1 MTSHRDELTEAR
13 AIADRIEALHGAGSG
28 GAQAAEGVA
37 HSRWSEIAVLC
48 RTSRL
53 FFLLQQTFAEREI
66 PAEIVGL
73 AGLLRTPEVVEVM
86 AYARAA
92 NDAMASVALAR
103 ILMGPRYRVGFKDL
117 ALVASWAKGKNY
129 AWRDEGD
136 DDEETPFLFA
146 EALEHLDEVEGLSDE
161 GRTRLEEFRAELSV
175 LRGDA
180 RRPVPEFLGEVIR
193 RIGIVDE
200 LEADVDRAAAAQ
212 RSRNLAAFLDQVH
225 AFEPVEGEL
234 TLRAFLD
241 YVDSVEAL
249 EKEEW
254 EPVQPSESDS
264 VKVMTIHQAK
274 GLEFD
279 HVFVPGVAAGLMPS
293 KRIQQNPAER
303 GYSLDFE
310 LRGDAAILPT
320 FDGVLSHFKR
330 DLQAQEVIEERR
342 TMYVALTRAR
352 RSLHVS
358 ASNWY
363 GENVRAKGP
372 SEFFAE
378 LADWATTTG
387 EADVTIEASGP
398 PSGDDDGPAEQ
409 NPMLGYREA
418 LVRDWPGPAR
428 PDDGADGTFPAGWRR
443 TAVAAIEAGAVQ
455 TALVDALDADDR
467 AAFERVAADR
477 RQLAAHLLEREAVEG
492 GPSVERAPQAVGA
505 SDLIT
510 YVMCPKRFYWS
521 RVRPLPRFSGP
532 AARIGTEIHA
542 WIERRARG
550 QGQLLEIEDRPDL
563 TDEELAGDPGR
574 VDRLRESYLAS
585 RFSSMSPLYAE
596 RAFLLRLGEFTVGG
610 RIDAIFGEPDGPW
623 EIVDWK
629 TGRKPTADDPTLG
642 LQLDV
647 YGLAA
652 VEIWGKAPSDLTL
665 TYLYLASGDEITK
678 PMDDPALVRSRVE
691 ASLAAVGDG
700 AFDPTPGRWCTHC
713 DFRSFCD
720 AGQAWLRANEA

>member
-1 MTSHRDELTEAR
+1 M
-13 AIADRIEALHGAGSG
+13 
-28 GAQAAEGVA
+28 
-37 HSRWSEIAVLC
+37 
-48 RTSRL
+48 
-53 FFLLQQTFAEREI
+53 
-66 PAEIVGL
+66 
-73 AGLLRTPEVVEVM
+73 
-86 AYARAA
+86 
-92 NDAMASVALAR
+92 
-103 ILMGPRYRVGFKDL
+103 
-117 ALVASWAKGKNY
+117 
-129 AWRDEGD
+129 
-136 DDEETPFLFA
+136 
-146 EALEHLDEVEGLSDE
+146 
-161 GRTRLEEFRAELSV
+161 
-175 LRGDA
+175 
-180 RRPVPEFLGEVIR
+180 IR

-293 KRIQQNPAER
+293 PSASSRTPPSAATPSTSSCAATRPSCPRSTACSRTSSATCRPRRSSRNAARCTWPSPA
-303 GYSLDFE
+303 
-310 LRGDAAILPT
+310 
-320 FDGVLSHFKR
+320 
-330 DLQAQEVIEERR
+330 
-342 TMYVALTRAR
+342 RA

-378 LADWATTTG
+378 LADWGTTTG

-398 PSGDDDGPAEQ
+398 PPGDDEARRAEPDARLPRVARARLAGPGA
-409 NPMLGYREA
+409 
-418 LVRDWPGPAR
+418 AR
-428 PDDGADGTFPAGWRR
+428 RRRRRPSPTAGGAPPSPR
-443 TAVAAIEAGAVQ
+443 VEAGAVQ

-477 RQLAAHLLEREAVEG
+477 RQLAAHLREREAVEG

-510 YVMCPKRFYWS
+510 YVQCPKRFYWS

-550 QGQLLEIEDRPDL
+550 QGQLLELEDRPDL

-574 VDRLRESYLAS
+574 VERLREAFLAS
-585 RFSSMSPLYAE
+585 RFAGVSPLYAE

-665 TYLYLASGDEITK
+665 TYLYLASGDEVAK
-678 PMDDPALVRSRVE
+678 PMDDPARRARARRGVARRDRRRRVRPDAGPVVHPLRLPLVLRRRPGVARLGRRMILGGSTPCPVAEPLDRVLE
-691 ASLAAVGDG
+691 ASVARRRVVAAFGDAGHEPRVDAGLRGRAHERRAARNHSRSPGWIMHLAVRAEPPVRGVVGDDRRAAERAFQRRAQVVVVALDHRRRRRSSGRCRRAVGG
-700 AFDPTPGRWCTHC
+700 AAASG
-713 DFRSFCD
+713 SS
-720 AGQAWLRANEA
+720 AGGGGPAR